1 MNERSATQDSATPFG
16 TAGDTVD
23 AELIDSTVVDEHLLQ
38 RLLRRAGRTIA
49 APALEAL
56 EMMLDAS
63 TPAPA
68 RLTMMAALSYLLMP
82 ADLIPD
88 LLPVAGFSDDLVALT
103 AMMGIWNQ
111 HITPEIRD
119 RARRRLDRWF
129 PYGR

>member
-1 MNERSATQDSATPFG
+1 MNERSATQDSAMPFE
-16 TAGDTVD
+16 AGGSTVD
-23 AELIDSTVVDEHLLQ
+23 AELIDSTVVDEHLLK
-38 RLLRRAGRTIA
+38 RLLRRAGRTLA

-88 LLPVAGFSDDLVALT
+88 LLHLVR
-103 AMMGIWNQ
+103 
-111 HITPEIRD
+111 H
-119 RARRRLDRWF
+119 
-129 PYGR
+129 

>member
-1 MNERSATQDSATPFG
+1 MNERSATQDSATPFE
-16 TAGDTVD
+16 AGGSTVD
-23 AELIDSTVVDEHLLQ
+23 AELIDSTVVDEHVFK

-82 ADLIPD
+82 ADLIPA

>member
-16 TAGDTVD
+16 AAGDTVD
-23 AELIDSTVVDEHLLQ
+23 AELIDSTVVDEHLLK
-38 RLLRRAGRTIA
+38 RLLRRAGRTLA

>member
-1 MNERSATQDSATPFG
+1 MNNRSARQDSAK
-16 TAGDTVD
+16 ASRAAQSTVE
-23 AELIDSTVVDEHLLQ
+23 AELIDSQVVDENLLK
-38 RLLRRAGRTIA
+38 RLLRRAGRSIA

-88 LLPVAGFSDDLVALT
+88 VLPVAGFSDDLVALT

-111 HITPEIRD
+111 RITPDIRE

>member
-1 MNERSATQDSATPFG
+1 MNERSATQDSATSFG
-16 TAGDTVD
+16 AAGDTVD
-23 AELIDSTVVDEHLLQ
+23 AELIDSTVVDEHLLK

>member
-1 MNERSATQDSATPFG
+1 MNNRSARQDSAK
-16 TAGDTVD
+16 ASRAAQSTVE
-23 AELIDSTVVDEHLLQ
+23 AELIDSQVVDENLLK
-38 RLLRRAGRTIA
+38 RLLRRAGRSIA

-88 LLPVAGFSDDLVALT
+88 VLPVAGFSDDLVALT

-111 HITPEIRD
+111 HITPDIRE
-119 RARRRLDRWF
+119 RARRRLDHWF